1 MNSIVSR
8 FGQGFLFSALFSLCL
23 VPIGVLAQEE
33 SGASM
38 IEEIVVTARKIEEN
52 LRDVPATVNA
62 LTADAIEERGIAS
75 IQDIADATPGFD
87 FAQAFGRNDFRPVIR
102 GQSNI
107 LGRPNAGLFV
117 DGIIIEEGNASV
129 PLAALE
135 RVEVVKGPQSAL
147 YGRSTLAGAVNYV
160 LRGPGESFSAEAS
173 AEIGERDYS
182 RISVHAGGP
191 FSDTFGVAVTIS
203 QYQRGGEYN
212 NSFAGNALGAP
223 AVDNEVG
230 DEESTSFTGVAT
242 FTPNDRLSI
251 RLHGIYEAT
260 DDAQYAIG
268 ILPYSMNNCFQT
280 PRGTPHPQ
288 PPAGTPEAT
297 AIAVSGRNAGNSL
310 HTTPY
315 GGTGYYCG
323 EVDVSTVLENSG
335 GGDNASLETDYF
347 PFSGIERDSL
357 RLGLRWD
364 YDINDNLTLTSVTG
378 YNSVDTEDA
387 QDQTFGQSE
396 FITYFGQPARLGFLT
411 WDEDE
416 FEDFSQELRL
426 SGGFGT
432 SLRYVVGA
440 YYYDSEESSM
450 QVTSSDGRC
459 GFTFFGANPANCK
472 ASWDPQTQMF
482 GDNGAEA
489 ITNMSVFGS
498 VQFDLSEQLTV
509 NAELRYN
516 EDEISKRPEEGDTW
530 LEETFDAVL
539 PKLTLSYRYDD
550 NTLIYGN
557 VALGNKPG
565 NINDQA
571 GLPEAERPV
580 DEENAVS
587 YEAGI
592 KSLLMDG
599 RAEANIAVFHTEWED
614 MQLTT
619 TRNVSVMGQNRTF
632 SITQNIGEARI
643 TGLEVDFNVRLTDFW
658 DARLAYAWID
668 SEIEEFTLSLEEN
681 ATTVPGTFREAA
693 LIFGYAPSGDVILAG
708 QQLPHTSEHQASLST
723 SFHGQMMNG
732 WGWFARADWNYNS
745 KRYPQVY
752 NLAHTGDR
760 QILNLRAGVAN
771 DRLAFDVWV
780 DNALDDDASPALIRY
795 VQGSGTAFY
804 ARAIGATLPEQR
816 RAGITARVS
825 L

>member
-1 MNSIVSR
+1 
-8 FGQGFLFSALFSLCL
+8 
-23 VPIGVLAQEE
+23 
-33 SGASM
+33 M

-52 LRDVPATVNA
+52 LRDVPVTVNA

-87 FAQAFGRNDFRPVIR
+87 FAQGFGRNDFRPVIR
-102 GQSNI
+102 GQSSI

-117 DGIIIEEGNASV
+117 DGIFIEEGNASV

-191 FSDTFGVAVTIS
+191 FSDTLGVAVTIS
-203 QYQRGGEYN
+203 RYQRGGEYN

-223 AVDNEVG
+223 AAENEVG

-242 FTPNDRLSI
+242 LTPNDRLSI

-268 ILPYSMNNCFQT
+268 VLPYTLNNCFQT
-280 PRGTPHPQ
+280 PRNMPHPQ
-288 PPAGTPEAT
+288 PPAGTPEAS
-297 AIAVSGRNAGNSL
+297 ALNPRSGASL
-310 HTTPY
+310 HTSAY

-323 EVDVSTVLENSG
+323 EIDVSEVLENSG
-335 GGDNASLETDYF
+335 GGDNTSLETDYF
-347 PFSGIERDSL
+347 PFSGTERDSL
-357 RLGLRWD
+357 RLGLRFD

-378 YNSVDTEDA
+378 YNNVETELG
-387 QDQTFGQSE
+387 QDQTFGQPD
-396 FITYFGQPARLGFLT
+396 FVTLFFGQPLPIRLGFLT
-411 WDEDE
+411 WDDNE

-432 SLRYVVGA
+432 GLRYMVGA
-440 YYYDSEESSM
+440 YYYDSEESGM
-450 QVTSSDGRC
+450 QITSASGGC
-459 GFTFFGANPANCK
+459 GTRSPGNCK
-472 ASWDPQTQMF
+472 AVWDPQTQMF
-482 GDNGAEA
+482 GDNGASDVA
-489 ITNMSVFGS
+489 SVSVFGS
-498 VQFDLSEQLTV
+498 VEFDLADQWTV
-509 NAELRYN
+509 GAELRYN
-516 EDEISKRPEEGDTW
+516 EDDIEERPEGGDTW
-530 LEETFDAVL
+530 LEESFDAVL
-539 PKLTLSYRYDD
+539 AKLTLSYRFND

-557 VALGNKPG
+557 VGLGNKPG
-565 NINDQA
+565 DINAEA
-571 GLPEAERPV
+571 GLPDAERPV

-587 YEAGI
+587 YEIGVKA
-592 KSLLMDG
+592 LLMEG
-599 RAEANIAVFHTEWED
+599 RAEANVAVFHTDWED

-619 TRNVSVMGQNRTF
+619 TRVLQVGAQNRTF
-632 SITQNIGEARI
+632 SIQENIGEASM
-643 TGLEVDFNVRLTDFW
+643 TGLEADIIVRFTEFW
-658 DARLAYAWID
+658 DARIAYSYID
-668 SEIEEFTLSLEEN
+668 GEIEEFTLSLDEGS
-681 ATTVPGTFREAA
+681 TSVPGTFREAA
-693 LIFGYAPSGDVILAG
+693 RIFGYAPSGDVILSG
-708 QQLPHTSEHQASLST
+708 QQLPHSSQHQASLST

-732 WGWFARADWNYNS
+732 WSWFARADWNYNS
-745 KRYPQVY
+745 KRYAQVY

-780 DNALDDDASPALIRY
+780 DNALDDEASPALIRY
-795 VQGSGTAFY
+795 VQGFPGFF

>member
-1 MNSIVSR
+1 MRLRSAALPR
-8 FGQGFLFSALFSLCL
+8 FKTS
-23 VPIGVLAQEE
+23 P
-33 SGASM
+33 
-38 IEEIVVTARKIEEN
+38 
-52 LRDVPATVNA
+52 
-62 LTADAIEERGIAS
+62 
-75 IQDIADATPGFD
+75 DATPGFD
-87 FAQAFGRNDFRPVIR
+87 FAQGFGRTDFRPVIR

-223 AVDNEVG
+223 AADNEVG

-268 ILPYSMNNCFQT
+268 VLPYSMNNCFQT

-288 PPAGTPEAT
+288 PPAGTPAT
-297 AIAVSGRNAGNSL
+297 TATGNGTRGGL
-310 HTTPY
+310 HTAGY

-323 EVDVSTVLENSG
+323 EVDVSEVLENSG
-335 GGDNASLETDYF
+335 GGDNTSLETDYF
-347 PFSGIERDSL
+347 PFSGTERDSL

-364 YDINDNLTLTSVTG
+364 YDISDNLTLTSVTG
-378 YNSVDTEDA
+378 YNSVDTELG

-396 FITYFGQPARLGFLT
+396 FITFFRQPARLGFLT
-411 WDEDE
+411 WDDDE

-426 SGGFGT
+426 SGGFETG
-432 SLRYVVGA
+432 LRYMVGA
-440 YYYDSEESSM
+440 YYYDSEESGM
-450 QVTSSDGRC
+450 QVTSSDGGC
-459 GFTFFGANPANCK
+459 GFTFFPPFTSSPANCK
-472 ASWDPQTQMF
+472 ASWDPQTQQF
-482 GDNGAEA
+482 SDDGARQD
-489 ITNMSVFGS
+489 TNMSVFGS

-516 EDEISKRPEEGDTW
+516 EDEISVRPEGANEW

-539 PKLTLSYRYDD
+539 PKVTLSYRYDD

-565 NINDQA
+565 GINGDED
-571 GLPEAERPV
+571 LSDSDRPV

-587 YEAGI
+587 YEVGI
-592 KSLLMDG
+592 KTLLMEG
-599 RAEANIAVFHTEWED
+599 RVEANIAVFHTDWED

-619 TRNVSVMGQNRTF
+619 TRVLQGASGTITT
-632 SITQNIGEARI
+632 SILENIGQASM
-643 TGLEVDFNVRLTDFW
+643 TGLEADINVRFTDFW
-658 DARLAYAWID
+658 DARIAYSYID
-668 SEIEEFTLSLEEN
+668 DEIEEYALSLDEG
-681 ATTVPGTFREAA
+681 TVGVPGTFREGAT
-693 LIFGYAPSGDVILAG
+693 IFGYADNGDVILSG
-708 QQLPHTSEHQASLST
+708 QRLPHSSQHQGSLSP

-732 WGWFARADWNYNS
+732 WSWFARADWNYNS
-745 KRYPQVY
+745 KRYAQVY